1 MKIAASYLS
10 IKENLKEN
18 INKLTNCDI
27 DYLHMDVMDGMFVSN
42 KTMNFDELKDV
53 LNNNKPLDIH
63 LMVKNVQ
70 KYIDEYKVLKPE
82 FITFHYENDYDIMS
96 LVMYLKQNNIK
107 VGLSIK
113 PNTKVEVL
121 IPYLPFIDLV
131 LVMSVEPGA
140 GGQKFI
146 EESTG
151 KIDKL
156 IELRKNNDYDYLIE
170 VDGGINIDTIEKVKN
185 VDIAVI
191 GNYITSGEYQERINN
206 VKEKIYGWYFIRNR
220 RLNAS
225 NNWKY
230 GKKIFKY

>member
-27 DYLHMDVMDGMFVSN
+27 DYPHMDVMDGMFVSN

-63 LMVKNVQ
+63 LMVNDVK

-206 VKEKIYGWYFIRNR
+206 VKEKIYG
-220 RLNAS
+220 
-225 NNWKY
+225 
-230 GKKIFKY
+230 

>member
-27 DYLHMDVMDGMFVSN
+27 DYLHMDVMDGIFVSN
-42 KTMNFDELKDV
+42 KTKSFDELKDV
-53 LNNNKPLDIH
+53 LNNNKPFDIH
-63 LMVKNVQ
+63 LMVNDVK
-70 KYIDEYKVLKPE
+70 KYIDEYKILKPE

-113 PNTKVEVL
+113 PDTKVEVL

-206 VKEKIYGWYFIRNR
+206 VKEKIYG
-220 RLNAS
+220 
-225 NNWKY
+225 
-230 GKKIFKY
+230 

>member
-206 VKEKIYGWYFIRNR
+206 VKEKIYG
-220 RLNAS
+220 
-225 NNWKY
+225 
-230 GKKIFKY
+230 

>member
-63 LMVKNVQ
+63 LMVNDVK

-206 VKEKIYGWYFIRNR
+206 VKEKIYG
-220 RLNAS
+220 
-225 NNWKY
+225 
-230 GKKIFKY
+230 

>member
-1 MKIAASYLS
+1 MTTYKSLQNVGITLNEASATDIS
-10 IKENLKEN
+10 VEN

-63 LMVKNVQ
+63 LMVKDVQ

-146 EESTG
+146 EESTD

-156 IELRKNNDYDYLIE
+156 IELRENNNYDYLIE

-206 VKEKIYGWYFIRNR
+206 VKEKIYG
-220 RLNAS
+220 
-225 NNWKY
+225 
-230 GKKIFKY
+230 